1 MSGRYTIT
9 MKNCAFYAYH
19 GVLPEEERMG
29 QRFFVDVIVDVD
41 DAAALADDFTN
52 AVDYGGLYPVVGAVV
67 TERRFQLIEA
77 LAAAIAEAVAAYHQA
92 ITRVEVAV
100 RKPSVPISGIL
111 DHVEARLVRDV
122 R

>member
-1 MSGRYTIT
+1 MGV
-9 MKNCAFYAYH
+9 CEGWAVGYAVGH
-19 GVLPEEERMG
+19 CVGCEVVGP
-29 QRFFVDVIVDVD
+29 
-41 DAAALADDFTN
+41 A
-52 AVDYGGLYPVVGAVV
+52 VGAVV

-77 LAAAIAEAVAAYHQA
+77 LAAAIAEAVTAYHQA

-100 RKPSVPISGIL
+100 RKPSVPVPGIL